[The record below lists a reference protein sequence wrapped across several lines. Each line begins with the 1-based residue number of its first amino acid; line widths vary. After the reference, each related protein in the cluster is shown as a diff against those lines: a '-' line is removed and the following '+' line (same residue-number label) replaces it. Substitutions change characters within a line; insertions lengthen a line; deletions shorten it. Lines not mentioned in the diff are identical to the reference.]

1 MLTRT
6 KKKNDCSLIGFFLLT
21 QKRPSISPF
30 DQSGRKGV
38 GGLAGGAM
46 VDPKDAELFS
56 QGQQTTMVIVW
67 LGLMVLFPILLIY
80 VVIISYATILVTF
93 M

>member
-1 MLTRT
+1 M
-6 KKKNDCSLIGFFLLT
+6 T

>member
-1 MLTRT
+1 M
-6 KKKNDCSLIGFFLLT
+6 
-21 QKRPSISPF
+21 
-30 DQSGRKGV
+30 

-67 LGLMVLFPILLIY
+67 LGLMVLFPIL
-80 VVIISYATILVTF
+80 
-93 M
+93 